1 MIFVTGCIIIIMV
14 NMFVVCDMPV
24 SLFSSVLCRNIY
36 LLLSYYVL
44 FIFMFNIQ
52 LIFIFCLSS
61 LNL

>member
-1 MIFVTGCIIIIMV
+1 MV

-61 LNL
+61 LNLLTKRK